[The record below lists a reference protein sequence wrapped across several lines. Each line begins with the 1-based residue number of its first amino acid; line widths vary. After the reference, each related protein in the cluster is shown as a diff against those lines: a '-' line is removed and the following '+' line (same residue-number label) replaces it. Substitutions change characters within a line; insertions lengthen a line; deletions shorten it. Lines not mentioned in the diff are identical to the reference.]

1 MPMAWIENEK
11 IRDICFGGSPSNCY
25 HPDVAKFYS
34 VEVPDD
40 AKPGMVLIDGNW
52 GFEIPQVN
60 NPDPEV
66 PK

>member
-1 MPMAWIENEK
+1 MHKAWIFEGK
-11 IRDICFGGSPSNCY
+11 IRDIAWTDPNEIY
-25 HPDVAKFYS
+25 HPSVAIFYDTD
-34 VEVPDD
+34 VPDD